1 MHALINNGLVE
12 IYPYSIGQLRKDNPN
27 TSFPR
32 DISDETLLAFGVHRV
47 FFSTRPEVTET
58 QVLEEG
64 TPVFDKEADRWTQV
78 FVVRDMS
85 DEELAQIAEAKA
97 EQIRNERNSLLVASD
112 WTQVLDAPVDQDAW
126 AEYRQALR
134 DITSQE
140 GFPHNVVWPT
150 KPV

>member
-1 MHALINNGLVE
+1 MHALINNGMVE

-27 TSFPR
+27 TSFPKNV
-32 DISDETLLAFGVHRV
+32 SDETLQTFKVFRV
-47 FFSTRPEVTET
+47 FFSTQPEVTEF

-64 TPVFDKEADRWTQV
+64 TPVFDQEAGRWTQV

-85 DEELAQIAEAKA
+85 EEEIAQITASKA

-112 WTQVLDAPVDQDAW
+112 WTQVIDAPVDQTAW

-150 KPV
+150 KPQ

>member
-12 IYPYSIGQLRKDNPN
+12 IYPYSIGQLRKENPN
-27 TSFPR
+27 TSFPK

-85 DEELAQIAEAKA
+85 DEELAQIAEVKA
-97 EQIRNERNSLLVASD
+97 GQIRNERNNLLVASD
-112 WTQVLDAPVDQDAW
+112 WTQVIDAPVDQTAW

-134 DITSQE
+134 DITSQQ
-140 GFPHNVVWPT
+140 GFPHNVVWPV
-150 KPV
+150 KP

>member
-1 MHALINNGLVE
+1 MHALINNGMVE

-27 TSFPR
+27 TSFPKNV
-32 DISDETLLAFGVHRV
+32 SDETLQTFKVFRV
-47 FFSTRPEVTET
+47 FFSTPPEVTEF

-64 TPVFDKEADRWTQV
+64 TPVFDQEAGRWTQV

-85 DEELAQIAEAKA
+85 EEEVAQVTASKA

-112 WTQVLDAPVDQDAW
+112 WTQVLDAPVDQTAW

>member
-27 TSFPR
+27 TSFPK
-32 DISDETLLAFGVHRV
+32 DISDETLLAFGAHRV

-97 EQIRNERNSLLVASD
+97 EQIRNERNNLLVASD

-140 GFPHNVVWPT
+140 GFPHNVVWPV
-150 KPV
+150 KP

>member
-58 QVLEEG
+58 QILEEG

-78 FVVRDMS
+78 FVVRDLS

-97 EQIRNERNSLLVASD
+97 GQIRNERNNLLVASD
-112 WTQVLDAPVDQDAW
+112 WTQVLDAPVDQNAW

-140 GFPHNVVWPT
+140 GFPHNVVWPV
-150 KPV
+150 KP

>member
-1 MHALINNGLVE
+1 MHALINNGMVE

-27 TSFPR
+27 TSFPKNV
-32 DISDETLLAFGVHRV
+32 SDETLQTFKVFRV
-47 FFSTRPEVTET
+47 FFSTPPEVTEF

-64 TPVFDKEADRWTQV
+64 TPVFDEEAGRWTQV

-85 DEELAQIAEAKA
+85 EEEIAQITASKA

-112 WTQVLDAPVDQDAW
+112 WTQVIDAPVDQTAW

-150 KPV
+150 KPQ